1 MCEQRLAQAQLE
13 IATRTGCPVLFTR
26 PPCDKKMDSDWHSI
40 RPWSRRLALSVRE
53 ITSVSATFIL
63 SSTLNSRNDTEPS
76 LASLGLNLSD
86 DEDGDIPQRNRVV
99 ADTLAKGLAVKVNN
113 SPWQRVLLRV
123 DDEVD
128 EALIIVFGLI
138 PGRQYDIELGITP
151 REESLRSQITTDQ
164 GWHFYFPITRYKLI
178 HTSLKLRITQIPQW
192 KEKDSLSLIRTICN
206 HHYLQTLHL
215 LRPL

>member
-1 MCEQRLAQAQLE
+1 
-13 IATRTGCPVLFTR
+13 
-26 PPCDKKMDSDWHSI
+26 MDSDWHSI
-40 RPWSRRLALSVRE
+40 RPWSRRFALSVRE

-63 SSTLNSRNDTEPS
+63 SSTFNSTEPT
-76 LASLGLNLSD
+76 LASLGLTIL
-86 DEDGDIPQRNRVV
+86 DEEENDSSQRNRVV

-151 REESLRSQITTDQ
+151 RDESLRSQITTDQ
-164 GWHFYFPITRYKLI
+164 SW
-178 HTSLKLRITQIPQW
+178 S
-192 KEKDSLSLIRTICN
+192 
-206 HHYLQTLHL
+206 LHL
-215 LRPL
+215 LNCHSI